1 MADPLTTLTA
11 SAITALAFQE
21 FVKSGAGELAKK
33 FTTSAIAKISELRKK
48 IWDRLHGKYDKAQE
62 LLPKAETGDKQAIDT
77 IAKLLDVEML
87 DPEFAAD
94 IQVMVQEINAGK
106 LLDNSNMTQNN
117 HDNSTG
123 YQTRVETEKG
133 TTNIGGTHTHYHP

>member
-1 MADPLTTLTA
+1 MLDPLTT

-21 FVKSGAGELAKK
+21 FIKSGTGELAKK

-87 DPEFAAD
+87 DAEFATD
-94 IQVMVQEINAGK
+94 IQVMAQEINAGK
-106 LLDNSNMTQNN
+106 LLDKSNMTQNN
-117 HDNSTG
+117 HDNSRG
-123 YQTRVETEKG
+123 WQTKVD
-133 TTNIGGTHTHYHP
+133 GGTAYVGEINFHGKDSTP